1 MKNRICAVIDT
12 NVAISA
18 VLLPHTVS
26 RQVFDFVVL
35 HGELLV
41 SEEILAELN
50 EVLARPK
57 FRKYVSEKRR
67 LEFFSALV
75 RVAKIIN
82 VVDVIAECRDKN
94 DNKFLE
100 LAVSGEA
107 THIITGDNDLLV
119 LNPFRRIDIIS
130 PSVFLNEVI
139 NG

>member
-1 MKNRICAVIDT
+1 MKNKISAVIDT

-82 VVDVIAECRDKN
+82 VVDVITECRDKK

-107 THIITGDNDLLV
+107 THIITGDNGLLV
-119 LNPFRRIDIIS
+119 LNPFRRIDIFS

-139 NG
+139 HG

>member
-1 MKNRICAVIDT
+1 MKNKICAVIDT

-75 RVAKIIN
+75 RRAKIIN
-82 VVDVIAECRDKN
+82 VVDVIAECRDKK

-119 LNPFRRIDIIS
+119 LNPFRRIDIVS
-130 PSVFLNEVI
+130 PAVFLNDVI
-139 NG
+139 QG